1 MHRHHEKHIHEHFDG
16 RGARGRRGDFG
27 PWGPGPG
34 GFGGGP
40 RGGGRRGGGRA
51 RRGNVKAA
59 LLALLAERPM
69 HGYEMISELENRTG
83 GIWRPSPGSV
93 YPTLQLLED
102 EGLVTSAEQSGK
114 RLFTITEL
122 GTAEAVKDPEPWQ
135 AVADAAGDTAVKA
148 RESVHQLAVALRQ
161 VMTAGTEDQQTRA
174 LEIVGDAKR
183 KLYGILAE
191 S

>member
-1 MHRHHEKHIHEHFDG
+1 MYRHHEENMG
-16 RGARGRRGDFG
+16 PRRGRGRRGDFG
-27 PWGPGPG
+27 PWGPG
-34 GFGGGP
+34 GGGP
-40 RGGGRRGGGRA
+40 RGGGLGGPGGRRGRA

-93 YPTLQLLED
+93 YPTLQLLEE
-102 EGLVTSAEQSGK
+102 EGLVTSAEQEGK
-114 RLFTITEL
+114 RLFTITEQ
-122 GTAEAVKDPEPWQ
+122 GATTAAADPEPWR
-135 AVADAAGDTAVKA
+135 AVADAAGDSAVKA
-148 RESVHQLAVALRQ
+148 RESVHQLAVALKQ
-161 VMTAGTEDQQTRA
+161 VMMAGTEEQQARS